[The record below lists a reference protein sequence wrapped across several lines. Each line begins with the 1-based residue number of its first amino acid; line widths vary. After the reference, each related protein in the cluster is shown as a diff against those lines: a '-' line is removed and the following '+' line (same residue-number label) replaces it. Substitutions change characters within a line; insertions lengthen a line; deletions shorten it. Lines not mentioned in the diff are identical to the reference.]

1 LAKDIESEFDKKSL
15 LEAGKI
21 IVNGLA

>member
-15 LEAGKI
+15 LKAGKI